1 MISIPV
7 KLFQKTEEERTHAN
21 SFYATLISK
30 PEKRCYRKGKL
41 QLICFTNTDVKILNK
56 ILANQIQQPIK
67 ISICY
72 DQGGFIPGMQEW
84 FNVRKS
90 NNLNVHQ

>member
-1 MISIPV
+1 MLTHSMRPWYQS
-7 KLFQKTEEERTHAN
+7 QKKD
-21 SFYATLISK
+21 ATG
-30 PEKRCYRKGKL
+30 KGNYT
-41 QLICFTNTDVKILNK
+41 LICFTNTDVKILNK